1 MHVRLYNDN
10 SWDNSLNKD
19 TMPSYLS
26 SSCWIWT
33 FIVLPIHVG
42 YRIAL
47 ANRMPIMDC
56 DEVFNYWEVLY
67 YLLFRD
73 DDNKNTAAA
82 AAAVD
87 DSISG
92 SLLGFQTWEYSNEF
106 ALRTYAYLTPLVFIA
121 RIYLQILRRSGILRS
136 VLFPPSWF
144 WSLLTDQIFDP
155 SRSPKIALF
164 VLLRSTLGAWMA
176 YGEVSF
182 CRAIV
187 EQGEIETDDNNH
199 HHHHHN
205 HNRTTISE
213 DNDDDKKKKKKNQ
226 TDGTTTSKTNTNYYM
241 YTSLW
246 FALVGWVT
254 EFLLISSAGTAHS
267 SAALLPSSTLM
278 GLWLYAAAAFLRKQ
292 HGRFCVL
299 AIMATLAIGWPFGVL
314 VLVPLGIG
322 VLVRELVERERLV
335 TFVFLWIIPITTI
348 VQGLVMLIDYQH
360 YGRIV
365 SPLWNILLYNTQA
378 GGDELYGVEP
388 LSYYIKNLVLNLNYV
403 AVVGIAGILPLMW
416 SLLEGFNFGRN
427 NSINNIN
434 NNQISSSSSSTWKD
448 GWILMVPLYL
458 WLAVVAR
465 RPHKEERFLYPI
477 YPSMCLGAAIVSVSI
492 VQGLLNHPWWTT
504 QSQQERKQ
512 QKMTSII
519 PLSVSLLAMIW
530 IPAGIISW
538 SRTIALS
545 KYYSAPLLLYAQI
558 PDAISKENLSLN
570 VVEGSDS
577 KSSITATVVCTCGE
591 WYRFPSSFFIESA
604 DSSEVIFGFA
614 PSTFTGQLPQP
625 FTKQGSGPSSSSS
638 SSSSSSTTN
647 QFNDKNLP
655 EPGSY
660 TSLENCDFLV
670 ELSRSLHSCTEQG
683 NNSNGDIIKWQPI
696 VQVPF
701 FDSET
706 TTSTLHRIL
715 YVPHLH
721 ESAIQSGEVQYS
733 DFVLYAKK

>member
-1 MHVRLYNDN
+1 MP
-10 SWDNSLNKD
+10 
-19 TMPSYLS
+19 PSYLSS

-33 FIVLPIHVG
+33 FVVLPIHVG

-56 DEVFNYWEVLY
+56 DETFNYWEVVH

-73 DDNKNTAAA
+73 DDDNINAAAA
-82 AAAVD
+82 AAAVN
-87 DSISG
+87 DSNSSNSNSG
-92 SLLGFQTWEYSNEF
+92 SLLGFQTWEYSNEY
-106 ALRTYAYLTPLVFIA
+106 ALRTYAYLTPLVFLA
-121 RIYLQILRRSGILRS
+121 RIYLQILRRS
-136 VLFPPSWF
+136 VPPSWF

-155 SRSPKIALF
+155 SRSSKIAVF
-164 VLLRSTLGAWMA
+164 V
-176 YGEVSF
+176 
-182 CRAIV
+182 
-187 EQGEIETDDNNH
+187 
-199 HHHHHN
+199 
-205 HNRTTISE
+205 TTV
-213 DNDDDKKKKKKNQ
+213 
-226 TDGTTTSKTNTNYYM
+226 TNVYM

-254 EFLLISSAGTAHS
+254 EFLLISAAGTAHA

-299 AIMATLAIGWPFGVL
+299 AILATLAIGWPFGVL

-322 VLVRELVERERLV
+322 VLVRELVERERLMI
-335 TFVFLWIIPITTI
+335 FVFLWIIPITI
-348 VQGLVMLIDYQH
+348 LVQGLVMFIDYQH

-416 SLLEGFNFGRN
+416 SLLVRCNSERN
-427 NSINNIN
+427 ASSN
-434 NNQISSSSSSTWKD
+434 NNKQISSSSSSTWKD

-458 WLAVVAR
+458 WLAVVVP

-477 YPSMCLGAAIVSVSI
+477 YPCLCLGAAIVSVSF
-492 VQGLLNHPWWTT
+492 VQGLLNHPWWIAK
-504 QSQQERKQ
+504 SQKEREQE
-512 QKMTSII
+512 KMTSII
-519 PLSVSLLAMIW
+519 PLSVFLLAMIW

-545 KYYSAPLLLYAQI
+545 RYYSAPLLLYAQI
-558 PDAISKENLSLN
+558 PDAISKENVSLN

-577 KSSITATVVCTCGE
+577 KSSITPTVVCTCGE
-591 WYRFPSSFFIESA
+591 WYRFPSSFFIESV
-604 DSSEVIFGFA
+604 DSSDVIFGFA

-625 FTKQGSGPSSSSS
+625 FTKDGSGPPSFSSSP
-638 SSSSSSTTN
+638 SSSSSTTN

-660 TSLENCDFLV
+660 MSLGNCDFLV
-670 ELSRSLHSCTEQG
+670 ELSTSLHSCTEQG
-683 NNSNGDIIKWQPI
+683 NSSNSDIIKWQPI

-701 FDSET
+701 FNSEA

-715 YVPHLH
+715 YIPHLH

>member
-1 MHVRLYNDN
+1 
-10 SWDNSLNKD
+10 
-19 TMPSYLS
+19 MPSYLS

-33 FIVLPIHVG
+33 FVVLPIHVG

-56 DEVFNYWEVLY
+56 DETFNYWEVVH
-67 YLLFRD
+67 YLLFRY
-73 DDNKNTAAA
+73 DDNKKA
-82 AAAVD
+82 AAAVN
-87 DSISG
+87 DSSSSSSSG
-92 SLLGFQTWEYSNEF
+92 SFLGFQTWEYSNEF

-121 RIYLQILRRSGILRS
+121 RIYLQVLRRSVS
-136 VLFPPSWF
+136 FPPSWF
-144 WSLLTDQIFDP
+144 WSILTDQIFDP
-155 SRSPKIALF
+155 SRSSKIALF

-187 EQGEIETDDNNH
+187 EQGETETDDNH
-199 HHHHHN
+199 HKH
-205 HNRTTISE
+205 TTTMSE
-213 DNDDDKKKKKKNQ
+213 DDDDDKKKKKKNQ
-226 TDGTTTSKTNTNYYM
+226 TDDTTSTTVTNVYM

-267 SAALLPSSTLM
+267 AAALLPSSTLM

-322 VLVRELVERERLV
+322 VLVRELVERERLM

-365 SPLWNILLYNTQA
+365 SPLWNILLYNTKA

-416 SLLEGFNFGRN
+416 SLLVGFNSGRN
-427 NSINNIN
+427 INSINNK
-434 NNQISSSSSSTWKD
+434 QISSSSSSTWKD

-458 WLAVVAR
+458 WLAVVVP
-465 RPHKEERFLYPI
+465 RPHKEERFLFPI
-477 YPSMCLGAAIVSVSI
+477 YPCLCLGAAIVSVSF
-492 VQGLLNHPWWTT
+492 VQGLLNHPWWIAK
-504 QSQQERKQ
+504 SRQERKQ

-519 PLSVSLLAMIW
+519 PLSVLLLAMIW

-545 KYYSAPLLLYAQI
+545 QYYSAPLLLYAQI
-558 PDAISKENLSLN
+558 PDAISKENLSRN
-570 VVEGSDS
+570 VVEGSES
-577 KSSITATVVCTCGE
+577 KSSVTATVVCTCGE
-591 WYRFPSSFFIESA
+591 WYRFPSSFFIESV

-625 FTKQGSGPSSSSS
+625 FTKDGSGLPSFASSSS

-647 QFNDKNLP
+647 QFNDRNLP
-655 EPGSY
+655 ETGSY

-670 ELSRSLHSCTEQG
+670 ELSTSLHSCTEQG
-683 NNSNGDIIKWQPI
+683 NSSNIDIIKWQPI
-696 VQVPF
+696 VRVPF

-715 YVPHLH
+715 YIPHFH
-721 ESAIQSGEVQYS
+721 ESAIQSGEVQFS